1 MALKLSGFIMAAV
14 TGITVA
20 ACTQTE
26 TAAETATNIV
36 SKTVPETIS
45 TSLKKIQNVLSES
58 NSALL
63 TSSNIQYQLSYNED
77 FPCQVAIKE
86 HSENTDTRWLK
97 QYQFDLTDIN
107 TNSFI
112 QSKPGRRA
120 IIYTSTRQT
129 PDVSQKKFKPVK
141 INNFSLQTN
150 VSEKNQRLIISE
162 INKAIALCEEEYSF
176 DESEML

>member
-14 TGITVA
+14 TSIIVA

-26 TAAETATNIV
+26 T
-36 SKTVPETIS
+36 IS
-45 TSLKKIQNVLSES
+45 GSLKKIQNILSES

-86 HSENTDTRWLK
+86 RSEDTGIHWLK

-120 IIYTSTRQT
+120 IIYTSTRHT
-129 PDVSQKKFKPVK
+129 PNGNEKKFKPVK
-141 INNFSLQTN
+141 INSLSLRAN
-150 VSEKNQRLIISE
+150 VTEKNQRLIIAA

-176 DESEML
+176 EESEAETP

>member
-1 MALKLSGFIMAAV
+1 MASKLSGFIMAAV
-14 TGITVA
+14 TSITVV

-26 TAAETATNIV
+26 TATETV
-36 SKTVPETIS
+36 SETTSETIGI
-45 TSLKKIQNVLSES
+45 SLKKIQNILSES
-58 NSALL
+58 NSAQL
-63 TSSNIQYQLSYNED
+63 TFNNIQYQLSYNKD
-77 FPCQVAIKE
+77 FPCQATINE
-86 HSENTDTRWLK
+86 HSESSGTRWLK

-120 IIYTSTRQT
+120 IIYTSTRYT
-129 PDVSQKKFKPVK
+129 PNANEKKFNPVK

-150 VSEKNQRLIISE
+150 VTEKNQRLIITE

-176 DESEML
+176 EESEAETP

>member
-1 MALKLSGFIMAAV
+1 MAAV
-14 TGITVA
+14 TSITVA
-20 ACTQTE
+20 ACSQTD
-26 TAAETATNIV
+26 TTTDTAT
-36 SKTVPETIS
+36 ETIS
-45 TSLKKIQNVLSES
+45 GSLKKIQNILSES

-86 HSENTDTRWLK
+86 RTENADTHWLK

-112 QSKPGRRA
+112 QSKPDRRA
-120 IIYTSTRQT
+120 IIYTSTRHT
-129 PDVSQKKFKPVK
+129 PNANEKKFKPVK

-150 VSEKNQRLIISE
+150 VTEKNQRLIITE

-176 DESEML
+176 EEPEAETL

>member
-1 MALKLSGFIMAAV
+1 MVLKLGGFIIV
-14 TGITVA
+14 TVTSITVV

-26 TAAETATNIV
+26 TAADTAANIV
-36 SKTVPETIS
+36 TETIS
-45 TSLKKIQNVLSES
+45 GSLIKIQNVLSES

-86 HSENTDTRWLK
+86 RTENTSIHWLK

-120 IIYTSTRQT
+120 IIYTSTRHT
-129 PDVSQKKFKPVK
+129 PDTNKKKFKPVK

-150 VSEKNQRLIISE
+150 VTEKNQRLIIAE

-176 DESEML
+176 DESESKMP